1 MAGGQCEVLIAI
13 QHSPFIIDNIESCL
27 EIGQLFDGQVRW
39 QHILIDS
46 PWFGLFSEHKSRT
59 GDGVNQRNCVH
70 GKNVVL
76 INHFADAGL
85 QSVKVNIV
93 GWHEPAV
100 PELDREIVIK
110 SVMTVDV

>member
-59 GDGVNQRNCVH
+59 GDGVNQRNRSEERRV
-70 GKNVVL
+70 GKECKSRGGGVGERAKRREGGRRWR
-76 INHFADAGL
+76 ADA
-85 QSVKVNIV
+85 
-93 GWHEPAV
+93 
-100 PELDREIVIK
+100 
-110 SVMTVDV
+110 